1 MSIETKPTEAPPHDG
16 LCDEQGPIPMFP
28 PRALDKQGR
37 MIPLSPE
44 EDAARRDAAIRCI
57 KAIRQRPDTDPP
69 DIMKEVFRDMD
80 ANRPPGQKLFEGL
93 GLY

>member
-1 MSIETKPTEAPPHDG
+1 
-16 LCDEQGPIPMFP
+16 
-28 PRALDKQGR
+28 
-37 MIPLSPE
+37 MIPLTPE
-44 EDAARRDAAIRCI
+44 EDAARRSAAIRAL
-57 KAIRQRPDTDPP
+57 KAIRLIPDTDPP